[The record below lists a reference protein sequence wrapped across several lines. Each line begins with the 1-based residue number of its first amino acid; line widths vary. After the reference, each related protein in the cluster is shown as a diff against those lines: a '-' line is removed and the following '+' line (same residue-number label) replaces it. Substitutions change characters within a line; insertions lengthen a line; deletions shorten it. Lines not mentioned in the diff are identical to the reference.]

1 MVTKGKADETADGPS
16 MSDIWRYP
24 VIGIVVIRVL
34 QSDGKKVLKIEYLV
48 PGPDGNV
55 VSEFN
60 VGRQDEVVAVLT
72 APPDS
77 YRIQRGD
84 RILGYQF
91 GDASHPDWD
100 KMQ

>member
-1 MVTKGKADETADGPS
+1 MVNKATAGGAADGPES
-16 MSDIWRYP
+16 SDIWRYP

-34 QSDGKKVLKIEYLV
+34 QSDGKKMLKIEYLV
-48 PGPDGNV
+48 PGPDGSV

-60 VGRQDEVVAVLT
+60 VGRQDEVVAVLP

-77 YRIQRGD
+77 YRIQRGSKV
-84 RILGYQF
+84 LGYQF
-91 GDASHPDWD
+91 GDASHPDWE